1 MMHRHS
7 YLSRLSALPVLAMFL
22 SFFYGAPAKADLV
35 QYWPFDEGATNPTSL
50 TAANSVAGGNPGV
63 LTNFVTVDQLDLH
76 DGWITTGLP
85 PGLSHSTGAL
95 DFDWKFKDAD
105 KSSSGVPP
113 ATFVQSWVN
122 GGDIGMNIPIGSTD
136 PNDQVTVSMWIN
148 LRERREPG
156 MRIFSQASNGV
167 NATDG
172 GGVAITGAPTRNL
185 LMGSGA
191 DNGGFTAFPGDDE
204 NLVILDVE
212 QWLHLAFV
220 WEQDNVTLYVD
231 GTNEGTVAGTPF
243 SYDGLNDGGDNS
255 LVKVFGIGSPFE
267 AEDGQRFGN
276 GFNGLMDDVAI
287 WDQSL
292 TAAEVSL
299 LFGGASPESIV
310 APATA
315 DFDGDGDVDGA
326 DFLKWQRDLG
336 DATNLALWETEFGT
350 TAVVAAVAVV
360 PEPASWI
367 LVCTIALAATRRR
380 RWS

>member
-1 MMHRHS
+1 MMHRHT

-35 QYWPFDEGATNPTSL
+35 QYWPFDDGVADPTSL
-50 TAANSVAGGNPGV
+50 TAANSVAGGNTGV

-85 PGLSHSTGAL
+85 PLLSHSTGAL
-95 DFDWKFKDAD
+95 DFDWKFRDAD
-105 KSSSGVPP
+105 VGPQP
-113 ATFVQSWVN
+113 HAPYVQSWVN
-122 GGDIGMNIPIGSTD
+122 GGDIGLDIPLGSVD
-136 PNDQVTVSMWIN
+136 PNDQVTVSMWVNI
-148 LRERREPG
+148 RERLNPG
-156 MRIFSQASNGV
+156 MRFFAQGSGGV
-167 NATDG
+167 DSTDG
-172 GGVAITGAPTRNL
+172 GSISLWGPTPRVLGVLR
-185 LMGSGA
+185 SG
-191 DNGGFTAFPGDDE
+191 NGGGFAKFPGDDGNE
-204 NLVILDVE
+204 ALPAVD

-220 WEQDNVTLYVD
+220 WEQDSVTLYVD
-231 GTNEGTVAGTPF
+231 GTDEGTIAGTPF
-243 SYDGLNDGGDNS
+243 TFANG
-255 LVKVFGIGSPFE
+255 KVFGIGSPFE
-267 AEDGQRFGN
+267 TTEPRRWGN
-276 GFNGLMDDVAI
+276 GFDGLMDDVAI

-292 TAAEVSL
+292 TAAEVTL
-299 LFGGASPESIV
+299 LAGGASPESIV

-336 DATNLALWETEFGT
+336 DATNLALWEADFGT
-350 TAVVAAVAVV
+350 TAAGAAAAVV